1 MALLYWG
8 GIDRNAAAPRDLVE
22 NMRKVGALV
31 EILGLAL
38 ERPGDE
44 YDEDTAVELVREAGS
59 LLERLGVRAMELLE
73 AQGAPPAPA
82 RALKPRERRT
92 PKRRAA

>member
-1 MALLYWG
+1 MEILYWG
-8 GIDRNAAAPRDLVE
+8 GIDRDPAAPRDLVDQ
-22 NMRKVGALV
+22 MRKVGALV

-44 YDEDTAVELVREAGS
+44 YDEDTAIELVREAGS
-59 LLERLGVRAMELLE
+59 LLERLGVRALELLE
-73 AQGAPPAPA
+73 AQAAPTAPE
-82 RALKPRERRT
+82 RALKPRERGA